1 MPDVIEPPRT
11 AVKFFA
17 GKAFHAPRILFAVAS
32 AFPDCRRI
40 EGEPRYSARTRR
52 IKRRWREGDGGGK
65 MSQSRLWAPSV

>member
-17 GKAFHAPRILFAVAS
+17 GKAFHAPRILFAVAT

-40 EGEPRYSARTRR
+40 EGEPRYSARTMRR
-52 IKRRWREGDGGGK
+52 KREGRKDDGGRKRPKVGFG
-65 MSQSRLWAPSV
+65 RV